1 MLVLKNFLHPS
12 THTVRINSKN
22 WPTNVPKNFV
32 ESLVIKKKCMLAQ
45 RLNNTFSIALFS
57 IFEYTVLS
65 QLIDN
70 FSEVKTFLDNTR

>member
-1 MLVLKNFLHPS
+1 
-12 THTVRINSKN
+12 
-22 WPTNVPKNFV
+22 
-32 ESLVIKKKCMLAQ
+32 MLAQ

-70 FSEVKTFLDNTR
+70 FSQVKTFLDNTR

>member
-1 MLVLKNFLHPS
+1 M
-12 THTVRINSKN
+12 RINSKI
-22 WPTNVPKNFV
+22 WPKKVPKKFR
-32 ESLVIKKKCMLAQ
+32 ETTRYQKKFKLAQ
-45 RLNNTFSIALFS
+45 RLNNTFDIELFS